1 MNFFEKQVAKYDRR
15 IKRIEESP
23 SSSMLAS
30 NKVLYEMTRNHWQN
44 QIRWWEAGEPFAWC
58 NGIAPEG
65 ILNAMGIHVVNLEM
79 LSYQSIP
86 DAPKYID
93 IGQAAGL
100 SVDLCSSIRAEW
112 GMCLSEE
119 LPPPAFVVTMSA
131 NCDSCFQASHLYA
144 HHHKAPIFAID
155 CPYHG
160 DDEESVAY
168 LVEQYKEFIKF
179 AEDITGHKYDE
190 DRLRPKNGA
199 DSEAIGRVQK
209 EIYELR
215 KAIPCPVAGR
225 DTMRLGMAGTG
236 GQGSLQYLEGMRDE
250 IKARVDRKQG
260 AFPGEK
266 VRLGWLQ
273 TAPLYTDTFAFLEKL
288 GAPIVASELGTL
300 FLADGGS
307 GRAAEMEPLERMARG
322 HIQAANWYGPIE
334 RRMEWVLEMCREFKV
349 DAVVHFSQ
357 WGCRCTNTA
366 AGLVRDRLE
375 EELGIPTL
383 ILEGDY
389 MDVRNYNQ
397 VEYEE
402 TLEQFVKMV
411 TLKKGDITEYDYD
424 KEAYIASQELDEEG
438 LTALGCHVG

>member
-1 MNFFEKQVAKYDRR
+1 MNFFEKQVEKYERR

-23 SSSMLAS
+23 SASMLAS
-30 NKVLYEMTRNHWQN
+30 NKVLYEMTRKHWLN
-44 QIRWWEAGEPFAWC
+44 QLKWWEDGEPFAWC
-58 NGIAPEG
+58 DGIAPEE
-65 ILNAMGIHVVNLEM
+65 ILHAMGIHVVNMEM
-79 LSYQSIP
+79 LSYQAIP

-131 NCDSCFQASHLYA
+131 NCESCYKACYLFA
-144 HHHKAPIFAID
+144 HHHKVPIYAID
-155 CPYHG
+155 SPYHG
-160 DDEESVAY
+160 DSDDSVPY
-168 LVEQYKEFIKF
+168 LVEQYREFIKF
-179 AEDITGHKYDE
+179 AEDITGHKFDE
-190 DRLRPKNGA
+190 DSLRRKNGDGGA
-199 DSEAIGRVQK
+199 AVRLQE

-225 DTMRLGMAGTG
+225 DTIRLGMAGSG
-236 GQGSLQYLEGMRDE
+236 GGSLKYLEGMRDE
-250 IKARVDRKQG
+250 IKARVDKKQG
-260 AFPGEK
+260 AIPGEK

-273 TAPLYTDTFAFLEKL
+273 TAPLYTDTFTFLEKL

-300 FLADGGS
+300 FTGGGGS
-307 GRAAEMEPLERMARG
+307 GRDVEMEPLERMAKG
-322 HIQAANWYGPIE
+322 HIRSANWYGPIE

-375 EELGIPTL
+375 KELGIPTL

-397 VEYEE
+397 AEYEE

-411 TLKKGDITEYDYD
+411 TLKKGNVTEYDYD

-438 LTALGCHVG
+438 LTALGCHSG